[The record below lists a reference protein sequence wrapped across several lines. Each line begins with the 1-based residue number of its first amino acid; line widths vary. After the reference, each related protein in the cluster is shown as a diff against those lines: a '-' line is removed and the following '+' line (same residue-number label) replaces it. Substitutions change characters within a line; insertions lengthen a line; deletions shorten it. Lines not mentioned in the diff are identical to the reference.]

1 MIIDIICT
9 ESEQEILRVLMEKW
23 QRYDEL
29 ERKMGEIIRK
39 YGLHQN
45 AAAAMARSIGVDR
58 VEVRGERFTAVNNDC
73 VEETARMETDSIDL
87 IHTSIP
93 FSNHYEYTPSYNDF
107 GHNEDTRR
115 FFEQMDYLTPN
126 LLRILKPAG
135 CLRAMSKTACCSA
148 TRPAWACRL
157 WSRSMQC
164 ASGIT

>member
-1 MIIDIICT
+1 MQTEQVIIDIICT

-73 VEETARMETDSIDL
+73 VEETARMETDSIDPVSYTHL
-87 IHTSIP
+87 DVYKRQLYQMLTSWRGKALSDAELDQAGDG
-93 FSNHYEYTPSYNDF
+93 FDLMQMAGQGAMLSVSVAEKDDGSR
-107 GHNEDTRR
+107 HNKIEMCIRDR
-115 FFEQMDYLTPN
+115 
-126 LLRILKPAG
+126 
-135 CLRAMSKTACCSA
+135 
-148 TRPAWACRL
+148 
-157 WSRSMQC
+157 
-164 ASGIT
+164 